1 MNRPGAEP
9 AEDETLD
16 TFYHGRIFVLQ
27 KKRGYRFSLDAPLLA
42 DFIRTRSTDRLLE
55 LGGGNGIISLLL
67 SRKPFRRIVCLEI
80 QPGLADLARRNISLN
95 HLESKITVLEQD
107 LRTYCTGEK
116 HDVVFSNPPYLKK
129 KGGSLSPSGE
139 KSIAK
144 HEIKGDIF
152 DIMHA
157 AGKVLEKDGR
167 VCIIYPA
174 KRKTDFDRALEESE
188 LKLKTLRYVHPRRGA
203 AARWF
208 LAECRF
214 AVSSPA
220 VQPPLHVY
228 DERGE
233 YTPEMQVIF
242 GGEDRGPHSA

>member
-1 MNRPGAEP
+1 MTRVGVEP

-42 DFIRTRSTDRLLE
+42 GFIRTRPADRLLE
-55 LGGGNGIISLLL
+55 LGAGSGIISLLL

-80 QPGLADLARRNISLN
+80 QPGLAGLARRNVVLN
-95 HLESKITVLEQD
+95 HLESRISILQQD
-107 LRTYCTGEK
+107 LRTYRGGEK
-116 HDVVFSNPPYLKK
+116 YDVVFSNPPYLKK
-129 KGGSLSPSGE
+129 EGGPLSPSGE

-144 HEIKGDIF
+144 HEIKADIF

-157 AGKVLEKDGR
+157 AGKVLERDGR
-167 VCIIYPA
+167 LCVIYPA
-174 KRKTDFDRALEESE
+174 KRNADFDRALEESG
-188 LKLKTLRYVHPRRGA
+188 LKLKTLRYVHPRSGA

-214 AVSSPA
+214 TVSDPTVEA
-220 VQPPLHVY
+220 PLHVY
-228 DERGE
+228 DESGE
-233 YTPEMQVIF
+233 YTPEMKAIF
-242 GGEDRGPHSA
+242 AGEDFGPLIE